1 MIIEERPGAES
12 RLIYGVARHRGL
24 EMGII
29 ERRGIIEWCSLFVQ
43 RAALGSRSLLWFR
56 FLPGL
61 AYRQSICR
69 GLSQVQPD
77 ADARIGT
84 WRTIAVRELDATTL
98 KLIQERRKQMRCISW
113 RTQFDDFL
121 YRAML

>member
-29 ERRGIIEWCSLFVQ
+29 ERRGVIERCSLSVQ

-56 FLPGL
+56 FLPRL

-84 WRTIAVRELDATTL
+84 RRTIAVRELDATTL
-98 KLIQERRKQMRCISW
+98 KLIQDFPKIF
-113 RTQFDDFL
+113 RTRLGLTNFETMD
-121 YRAML
+121 RSV